1 MKFRSIFN
9 NPGIMAAK
17 IALFGLL
24 LVFTTNLYAAEPTL
38 SEVYQAAQAGHL
50 QEAEAMMT
58 QVLNAHPDSA
68 KAHFVKAEILAKEG
82 RIAEARVEF
91 SNAERL
97 QPNLLFAKPVAI
109 DMLKRKLG
117 LISQSTSVTTPQQS
131 GEQSGISN
139 TSLIW
144 GILIVVAIVVWF
156 IVRSRTRPAYPNA
169 NNYGANPA
177 APNGGYGPGYYPP
190 QGGVQGGGIGSGI
203 VGGLA
208 TGAAVGAGIVAGE
221 VLMHRML
228 DDNHPNDNHLNTG
241 NYVPD
246 TNQHPTDNF
255 DMGGNDFGV
264 TDNSSWD
271 DSSSD
276 NNDSSD
282 WT

>member
-1 MKFRSIFN
+1 
-9 NPGIMAAK
+9 MAAK
-17 IALFGLL
+17 ITLCGLL
-24 LVFTTNLYAAEPTL
+24 LLFATNLYAAEPTL
-38 SEVYQAAQAGHL
+38 SEVYQTAQAGHL

-82 RIAEARVEF
+82 RIAEARTEF
-91 SNAERL
+91 YTAQRI
-97 QPNLLFAKPVAI
+97 QPSLLFAKPVAV
-109 DMLKRKLG
+109 DMLKRKLA
-117 LISQSTSVTTPQQS
+117 ITDQVSNETVAPK
-131 GEQSGISN
+131 SGISS

-144 GILIVVAIVVWF
+144 GALIVIAF
-156 IVRSRTRPAYPNA
+156 IVWMIIRSRSRPAYPNMSNA
-169 NNYGANPA
+169 YGANPA
-177 APNGGYGPGYYPP
+177 MPNAGPGYYPP
-190 QGGVQGGGIGSGI
+190 QAGAGGGLGSGI

-228 DDNHPNDNHLNTG
+228 DDDHPNNG

-246 TNQHPTDNF
+246 SNQHQSDNF

-264 TDNSSWD
+264 TDNNSWD
-271 DSSSD
+271 DSSSGS
-276 NNDSSD
+276 NDSSD

>member
-1 MKFRSIFN
+1 MKFLSILN
-9 NPGIMAAK
+9 TGYV
-17 IALFGLL
+17 ALSRTIICTLL
-24 LVFTTNLYAAEPTL
+24 LLPIANSYAAEPTL
-38 SEVYQAAQAGHL
+38 SEVYQTAQAGHL

-82 RIAEARVEF
+82 RLPEARVEF
-91 SNAERL
+91 AHAEKL
-97 QPNLLFAKPVAI
+97 QPNMLFAKPVAV

-117 LISQSTSVTTPQQS
+117 INNQTENVNVATLQTSGASTSF
-131 GEQSGISN
+131 
-139 TSLIW
+139 IW
-144 GILIVVAIVVWF
+144 GIVIVVAIIVWLT
-156 IVRSRTRPAYPNA
+156 IRSRSRPAV
-169 NNYGANPA
+169 NNVYGANPA
-177 APNGGYGPGYYPP
+177 VPNAGYGPGYYPP
-190 QGGVQGGGIGSGI
+190 QGGMQGGGIGSGI

-221 VLMHRML
+221 ALMHRVL
-228 DDNHPNDNHLNTG
+228 DDNHPNSNSINSG

-246 TNQHPTDNF
+246 SSSQVSDNF
-255 DMGGNDFGV
+255 DMGGTDFGV
-264 TDNSSWD
+264 NDSSSWN